1 MTAKRPWFEG
11 LVMKSVWGHL
21 KSLLNRQYAA
31 EGFISAALMFAAAAS
46 VMIFSR
52 RHRELLGLEIIK
64 KYIDVV
70 QDADVLFHLSHRH
83 YLSNTFTHRERIECA
98 LAHYRFEGERYDS
111 RYKDAVYRD
120 GGVMLWSRIVE
131 GVNYRLKL
139 RATTDLRH
147 EGGISIVLCAD
158 RVVLS
163 EMSYAWVP
171 AKVLGVSGGTLAFIT
186 RNQSLRRD
194 SIALLRFRKDFP
206 QNSPS
211 YFCFAALHG
220 IAQANGHGRIAAI
233 RYDCQVAFDERYASG
248 FRNSYCEL
256 WKSFDALELA
266 RVAYVMSVPLLPP
279 PLSTIKAKHRK
290 RAIDRRQ
297 HWSEIAQ
304 TVQLILAP
312 HLRASHA
319 GEAVP
324 ISKNPGVANAEVQ
337 ATTLMLMSTFGV
349 MGAPL

>member
-1 MTAKRPWFEG
+1 
-11 LVMKSVWGHL
+11 MKSLWGHL
-21 KSLLNRQYAA
+21 KSLFKQQYAA
-31 EGFISAALMFAAAAS
+31 EGFVSAALNFAVAAS
-46 VMIFSR
+46 VMMFYR
-52 RHRELLGLEIIK
+52 GHRELLGLEIIQ
-64 KYIDVV
+64 KYIAVV

-83 YLSNTFTHRERIECA
+83 YLSNTFTHRERIDCA
-98 LAHYRFEGERYDS
+98 LVHYRFECERYDS

-120 GGVMLWSRIVE
+120 GGVTLWSRTV
-131 GVNYRLKL
+131 GAVNYTLKL

-158 RVVLS
+158 GGVLS
-163 EMSYAWVP
+163 EMSYAWVQ
-171 AKVLGVSGGTLAFIT
+171 AKVLGLGGETLPFIT

-194 SIALLRFRKDFP
+194 SGALLRFRKDFP

-211 YFCFAALHG
+211 YFCLAALHG

-233 RYDCQVAFDERYASG
+233 RHDCQVAFDERYASG

-256 WKSFDALELA
+256 WKSFDAAELG
-266 RVAYVMSVPLLPP
+266 RVAHVMSVPLLPP

-290 RAIDRRQ
+290 RAMDRRQ

-312 HLRASHA
+312 YLRSSSAWDA
-319 GEAVP
+319 AP
-324 ISKNPGVANAEVQ
+324 ISKNLGFANA
-337 ATTLMLMSTFGV
+337 
-349 MGAPL
+349 

>member
-1 MTAKRPWFEG
+1 
-11 LVMKSVWGHL
+11 
-21 KSLLNRQYAA
+21 
-31 EGFISAALMFAAAAS
+31 
-46 VMIFSR
+46 VMIFYR
-52 RHRELLGLEIIK
+52 RHRELLELEIFQ

-83 YLSNTFTHRERIECA
+83 YLSNTFTQRERLECA

-111 RYKDAVYRD
+111 CYKDAVYRD
-120 GGVMLWSRIVE
+120 GGVTLWSRTFEV
-131 GVNYRLKL
+131 VNYRLKL

-158 RVVLS
+158 DVVLS
-163 EMSYAWVP
+163 EMSYAWVQ
-171 AKVLGVSGGTLAFIT
+171 ADVLGLRGGMLPFIT

-194 SIALLRFRKDFP
+194 SMALLRFRRDFP

-211 YFCFAALHG
+211 YFCLAALHG

-233 RYDCQVAFDERYASG
+233 RHDCQVAFDERYASG

-256 WKSFDALELA
+256 WKSFDSEELG
-266 RVAYVMSVPLLPP
+266 RVAHVMPVPLLPP

-290 RAIDRRQ
+290 RALDRRQ

-304 TVQLILAP
+304 TVQRVLAP
-312 HLRASHA
+312 HLRLSDA
-319 GEAVP
+319 GEAAP
-324 ISKNPGVANAEVQ
+324 LSKNLGFINAELINAESQ
-337 ATTLMLMSTFGV
+337 ATTLLLMATLGG
-349 MGAPL
+349 MGFPP